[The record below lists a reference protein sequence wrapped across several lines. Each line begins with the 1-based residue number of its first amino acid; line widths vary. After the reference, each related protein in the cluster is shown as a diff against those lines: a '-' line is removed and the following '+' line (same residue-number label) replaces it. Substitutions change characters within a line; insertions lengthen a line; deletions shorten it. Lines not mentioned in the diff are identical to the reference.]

1 MSTQSIAQAVISAV
15 STKSLQDVVKGV
27 RTHKRDPKPYISR
40 VIAECKSELSESDP
54 FVKAQA
60 IRKLT
65 YLQMMGYDMS
75 WASFYVVEVM
85 SQPRFAHK
93 RIGYLA
99 ACQSFQRDTEVVL
112 LTTNLLKKEFGSM
125 NQYDVGQA
133 INCMANIAN
142 KDLARDLLADAVNLM
157 SNSKPYVR
165 KKSVLAMYKLFVAYP
180 QGLRLSFDKLKD
192 KLNDEEASVVSCA
205 VNGRCRTK
213 YWQAGGQAGRRSGR
227 QAGRQAGGRDQQLY
241 YSLAA
246 LRPLTNLICPREC
259 SNTTRAHRDDCFS
272 SFPLLSLFRGVR
284 AHGMILW
291 TWIDRSVH
299 VWPFSPSHPP
309 KHTFADNTK

>member
-1 MSTQSIAQAVISAV
+1 MSAASMFQKTAADMI
-15 STKSLQDVVKGV
+15 KGV
-27 RTHKRDPKPYISR
+27 RAHPRDEASYIAAC
-40 VIAECKSELSESDP
+40 ITEIKEELKSTMQGT
-54 FVKAQA
+54 KQQA
-60 IRKLT
+60 VLKLV
-65 YLQMMGYDMS
+65 YLEMMGYDVS
-75 WASFYVVEVM
+75 WASFAIVETM
-85 SQPRFAHK
+85 SQARFAHK

-213 YWQAGGQAGRRSGR
+213 YWQAGGQAGR
-227 QAGRQAGGRDQQLY
+227 QAGRQAGGRAGPAAVLFIGRSPPSDQFDL
-241 YSLAA
+241 SERVFKHNA
-246 LRPLTNLICPREC
+246 CSPR
-259 SNTTRAHRDDCFS
+259 R
-272 SFPLLSLFRGVR
+272 LL
-284 AHGMILW
+284 
-291 TWIDRSVH
+291 
-299 VWPFSPSHPP
+299 
-309 KHTFADNTK
+309 

>member
-1 MSTQSIAQAVISAV
+1 MSSQSIAQAVSSAV
-15 STKSLQDVVKGV
+15 FTKSLQDVVKGV
-27 RTHKRDPKPYISR
+27 RTHKRDPKPYISK
-40 VIAECKSELSESDP
+40 VIAECKAELAESDP

-99 ACQSFQRDTEVVL
+99 ACQSFQADTEVVL

-125 NQYDVGQA
+125 NQYDIGQA

-142 KDLARDLLADAVNLM
+142 KDLARDLLSDVVNLM
-157 SNSKPYVR
+157 SNTKPYVR

-180 QGLRLSFDKLKD
+180 QGLRLSFEKLKER
-192 KLNDEEASVVSCA
+192 LNDDEASVVSCA
-205 VNGRCRTK
+205 VNGEC
-213 YWQAGGQAGRRSGR
+213 AIV
-227 QAGRQAGGRDQQLY
+227 
-241 YSLAA
+241 
-246 LRPLTNLICPREC
+246 LIKGKDWVVKSHEC
-259 SNTTRAHRDDCFS
+259 
-272 SFPLLSLFRGVR
+272 
-284 AHGMILW
+284 
-291 TWIDRSVH
+291 
-299 VWPFSPSHPP
+299 
-309 KHTFADNTK
+309 